1 MHKLIAGV
9 CTTLSLLAVTLPS
22 GCVAGPTALR
32 ASRLNYNRAIQ
43 ETTNEQLL
51 LNLVRLKYRD
61 VPFFLEVSSVS
72 AQFIYQ
78 GSLDG
83 AITFNENIGP
93 NPRNPDV
100 YGIGAGLG
108 YSEKPTISYAPLQGE
123 DFVERL
129 LSPLSIDT
137 ILLLARSGWSLDR
150 VLRMTVQRINHLDNA
165 SNASSPTPL
174 LAPTFEDFRQ
184 MAHLLRQL
192 QMNRAIEIG
201 YRTTQ
206 RRMSD
211 TVGVNGIT
219 LQDTLSALQSGYHIE
234 RTDDDT
240 GYVLAKS
247 ITTPVLTIAPEWMD
261 STEVGELI
269 DMLGLKPGR
278 SQYDLTAAAGDLQR
292 SAPFDSVILETRSL
306 MGVLFYLSHGIEVPP
321 SHAKRGLVTRTIDEH
336 SEPFDWAG
344 VTGDLLRIRSQATK
358 PAHAAVATYYR
369 GTWFYIDDAEL
380 NSKSTF
386 ALLSQLFALKAGV
399 EQHEGP
405 VLTLPV
411 GG

>member
-1 MHKLIAGV
+1 MHKVFGGF
-9 CTTLSLLAVTLPS
+9 CTILGTLAVILPS

-32 ASRLNYNRAIQ
+32 ASRLNYNQAIQ

-61 VPFFLEVSSVS
+61 VPFFLEVSTVS

-100 YGIGAGLG
+100 YGIGAGIG

-123 DFVERL
+123 DFVERV

-174 LAPTFEDFRQ
+174 LAPTFEGFRR
-184 MAHLLRQL
+184 MTHLLRQL

-206 RRMSD
+206 QRVSD
-211 TVGVNGIT
+211 AVGANSIS
-219 LQDTLSALQSGYHIE
+219 LQDTLSTLQSGYHIE
-234 RTDDDT
+234 RTADDT
-240 GYVLAKS
+240 GYVIARS

-261 STEVGELI
+261 STEIAELI
-269 DMLGLKPGR
+269 DMLGLEPGR
-278 SQYDLTAAAGDLQR
+278 SQYNLTTAAGGLQR
-292 SAPFDSVILETRSL
+292 SAPFDSMILETRSL

-321 SHAKRGLVTRTIDEH
+321 SHEKRGLVTQTIDEQ

-344 VTGDLLRIRSQATK
+344 VTGDLLRIRSQSTK

-399 EQHEGP
+399 EQSEGP